1 MIRLATHNTILDRI
15 TIESMQTGDLDQV
28 MEIEKSSYANPW
40 TRGGFETEL
49 ARSVTVSLV
58 MKEAESTVAYL
69 IFWLLQ
75 EEIHVLNLAVRP
87 DQRGLGLG
95 RFFLEYMFDW
105 GKKIGVRK
113 AFLEVRVSNKAARWL
128 YEKTGFL
135 KVGLR
140 ENYYAEENEDA
151 LLLARYL

>member
-1 MIRLATHNTILDRI
+1 
-15 TIESMQTGDLDQV
+15 
-28 MEIEKSSYANPW
+28 
-40 TRGGFETEL
+40 
-49 ARSVTVSLV
+49 

-75 EEIHVLNLAVRP
+75 EEIHVLNLAVQP

-105 GKKIGVRK
+105 AKKFGVRK
-113 AFLEVRVSNKAARWL
+113 AFLEVRVSNKAAIWL
-128 YEKTGFL
+128 YVKAGFI

-151 LLLARYL
+151 LLFARYL

>member
-28 MEIEKSSYANPW
+28 MEIEKACYANPW

-113 AFLEVRVSNKAARWL
+113 AFLEVRASNKAARWL